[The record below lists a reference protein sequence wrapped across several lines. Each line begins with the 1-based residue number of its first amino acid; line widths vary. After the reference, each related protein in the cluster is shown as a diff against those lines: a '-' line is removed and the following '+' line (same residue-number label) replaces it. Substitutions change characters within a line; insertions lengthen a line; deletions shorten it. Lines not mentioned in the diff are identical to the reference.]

1 MQLMPLTPWFLLSHT
16 RSYCR
21 GVVIGCL
28 VSAIAALFVL
38 TASGPVQAAD
48 DYQSFNPFAG
58 DPFPVIPLHDGI
70 LVVGSEQ
77 DYPPFSTGM
86 TDETAGGFTV
96 DLWKA
101 VATEVGLKYSIHV
114 RPFRQILKEFKEG
127 KVDVLINLA
136 RSKERSLFAD
146 FTVPHVIVHGAIFV
160 RKGETGIRSENDLAG
175 KSIIVLNAD
184 LAHDYAVSKGWGK
197 RLILVDTSAEGMS
210 LLASG
215 KHDAMLLSK
224 LAGLQTL
231 QTLKLTNVEPLKFKV
246 GFSQKFAFAVP
257 KGQSELLALINEGLA
272 LTKANGIYNEL
283 YDQWFGVYEHEK
295 DRLGYLLPLT
305 GMFLTITGYLYYRRQ
320 LLFTDIS
327 QMKEHQEQLEQFA
340 HYDALTALPNRV
352 LLADRLQQA
361 MIRNMRN
368 NTSLAVVFLDL
379 DGFKQVNDKHGHNL
393 GDQLLVA
400 LTHRMK
406 NALREG
412 DTLARFGGDE
422 FVAVLVDLEQ
432 PQDCKP
438 VLSRLLEA
446 TSAPVTIDDMMLQV
460 SASLGVTVYPQ
471 DNADA
476 EQLMRHA
483 DQAMYQAKQT
493 GKNCYH
499 LFDVD
504 HDAAVKTRHES
515 LEHIRHALER
525 GEFVLYYQPKV
536 NMKTGKVIGAEALV
550 RWQHPERGLLAPA
563 LFLPIIENHPI
574 IVELGEWVIDSA
586 LAQIAEWDVAGLDI
600 EVSVNI
606 GARQLLYGNFESRL
620 AELLAGHP
628 GVRPN
633 NLVLEI
639 LETSALQDITQVSKC
654 MHACRDMGIC
664 FALDDFGTG
673 YSSLTYLKHLPADI
687 VKIDQSFVRDMIDY
701 PDDRTIVQ
709 GVIEL
714 AKAFRRSVIAEGVET
729 IMHGEVLLSLG
740 CDQAQ
745 GYAIAH
751 PMSAAEIPE
760 WIANWRPDAAWTADA
775 T

>member
-1 MQLMPLTPWFLLSHT
+1 VDS
-16 RSYCR
+16 
-21 GVVIGCL
+21 
-28 VSAIAALFVL
+28 
-38 TASGPVQAAD
+38 
-48 DYQSFNPFAG
+48 
-58 DPFPVIPLHDGI
+58 FPVVPSHNGI

-86 TDETAGGFTV
+86 TDETAGGFTI

-101 VATEVGLKYSIHV
+101 VAAEVGLKYSIHV

-136 RSKERSLFAD
+136 RSRERSLFAD

-175 KSIIVLNAD
+175 KSLIVLNAD

-197 RLILVDTSAEGMS
+197 QLILVDTSAEGMR

-215 KHDAMLLSK
+215 KQNAMLLSK

-231 QTLKLTNVEPLKFKV
+231 QALKLTNVEPLKIKA

-272 LTKANGIYNEL
+272 LTKANGRYNEL
-283 YDQWFGVYEHEK
+283 YDKWFGVYEHKE
-295 DRLGYLLPLT
+295 DGLSDLLGYLLPLT
-305 GMFLTITGYLYYRRQ
+305 GTFLTITGYLYYRRQ
-320 LLFTDIS
+320 LLFTDIT

-368 NTSLAVVFLDL
+368 DKSLAVVFLDL

-406 NALREG
+406 EALREG

-422 FVAVLVDLEQ
+422 FVAVLVDLER
-432 PQDCKP
+432 PQDCEP

-446 TSAPVTIDDMMLQV
+446 TSAPVTIDDMVLQV

-504 HDAAVKTRHES
+504 HDVAVKTRHES

-525 GEFVLYYQPKV
+525 SEFVLYYQPKV
-536 NMKTGKVIGAEALV
+536 NMRTGEVIGAEALV

-563 LFLPIIENHPI
+563 VFLPIIENHSI

-586 LAQIAEWDVAGLDI
+586 LAQIAEWNIAGLDV

-628 GVRPN
+628 GVRPK

-639 LETSALQDITQVSKC
+639 LETSALQDITQVSRF

-751 PMSAAEIPE
+751 PMPAAEIPG
-760 WIANWRPDAAWTADA
+760 WIASWRPDAAWTANA
-775 T
+775 A

>member
-1 MQLMPLTPWFLLSHT
+1 
-16 RSYCR
+16 
-21 GVVIGCL
+21 
-28 VSAIAALFVL
+28 
-38 TASGPVQAAD
+38 
-48 DYQSFNPFAG
+48 
-58 DPFPVIPLHDGI
+58 
-70 LVVGSEQ
+70 
-77 DYPPFSTGM
+77 
-86 TDETAGGFTV
+86 
-96 DLWKA
+96 
-101 VATEVGLKYSIHV
+101 
-114 RPFRQILKEFKEG
+114 
-127 KVDVLINLA
+127 
-136 RSKERSLFAD
+136 
-146 FTVPHVIVHGAIFV
+146 
-160 RKGETGIRSENDLAG
+160 
-175 KSIIVLNAD
+175 
-184 LAHDYAVSKGWGK
+184 
-197 RLILVDTSAEGMS
+197 
-210 LLASG
+210 
-215 KHDAMLLSK
+215 
-224 LAGLQTL
+224 
-231 QTLKLTNVEPLKFKV
+231 
-246 GFSQKFAFAVP
+246 
-257 KGQSELLALINEGLA
+257 LINEGLA
-272 LTKANGIYNEL
+272 LTKANGRYNEL
-283 YDQWFGVYEHEK
+283 YDQWFGVYEHEE
-295 DRLGYLLPLT
+295 DRVSDLLGYLLPLT
-305 GMFLTITGYLYYRRQ
+305 GMFLAITGYLYYRRQ
-320 LLFTDIS
+320 LLFTDIT

-361 MIRNMRN
+361 MIRNIRN

-406 NALREG
+406 DALREG

-422 FVAVLVDLEQ
+422 FVAVLADLEQ

-446 TSAPVTIDDMMLQV
+446 MSAPVTIDDMMLQV

-639 LETSALQDITQVSKC
+639 LETSALQDITQVSKF

-729 IMHGEVLLSLG
+729 IMHGEILLSLG

-760 WIANWRPDAAWTADA
+760 WIANWRPDAAWMVNA